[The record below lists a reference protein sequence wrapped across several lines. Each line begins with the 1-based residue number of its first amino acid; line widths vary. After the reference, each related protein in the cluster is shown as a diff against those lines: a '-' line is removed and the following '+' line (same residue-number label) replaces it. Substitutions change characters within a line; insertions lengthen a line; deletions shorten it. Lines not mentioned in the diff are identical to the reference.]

1 MNNRETLTALEDF
14 LRSELRS
21 GPSSA
26 TAAAIDQ
33 RLSAALAGPAVA
45 ATPALGLRRFAVAPI
60 MAVLGTLVVGVAIA
74 VAAMVLTGEDQRVL
88 DLTAC
93 MRDQGWNVADADLN
107 GGTAH
112 VVPGFSTIVD
122 ASQQEAFNADL
133 ESCAATVG
141 VPALRAAPEE

>member
-1 MNNRETLTALEDF
+1 VSSREASMALEDL

-26 TAAAIDQ
+26 TAAAID
-33 RLSAALAGPAVA
+33 RRVSAAIAGPAVT
-45 ATPALGLRRFAVAPI
+45 ATAALGLRRFAVAPI
-60 MAVLGTLVVGVAIA
+60 MAVLGILVVSVAIA
-74 VAAMVLTGEDQRVL
+74 VAAMVLTAEDQRVL

-93 MRDQGWNVADADLN
+93 MREQGWNVADADLN

-122 ASQQEAFNADL
+122 ASQQDAFNAAL
-133 ESCAATVG
+133 EVCAATVG
-141 VPALRAAPEE
+141 VPALRAAPEQ